1 MPIYGYAPSTIP
13 CRLSLAVTSVKSEV
27 NVGVE
32 RAAMTHQQSCVADDA
47 QLLGPL
53 AQPLLPPEEGAD
65 AGVLHQL
72 DGGLAGRPLV
82 LRRPRLALGDLLFVV
97 GLVGA
102 ADRVSIVWWTQDAQE
117 GEKHRASVGGS
128 GERERKWGGG

>member
-1 MPIYGYAPSTIP
+1 
-13 CRLSLAVTSVKSEV
+13 
-27 NVGVE
+27 
-32 RAAMTHQQSCVADDA
+32 MTHQQSRVADDA

-82 LRRPRLALGDLLFVV
+82 LRRPRLALGDLLLVV

-102 ADRVSIVWWTQDAQE
+102 ADRFAVVW
-117 GEKHRASVGGS
+117 GKNRASVGAV
-128 GERERKWGGG
+128 REQRGG